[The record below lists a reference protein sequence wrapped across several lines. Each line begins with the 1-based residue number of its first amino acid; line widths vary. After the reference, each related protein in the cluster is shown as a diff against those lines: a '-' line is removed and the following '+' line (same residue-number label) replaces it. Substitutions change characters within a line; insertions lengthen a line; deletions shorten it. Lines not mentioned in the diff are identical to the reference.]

1 MYLLTPS
8 AVAVSWDIE
17 RYQMYCLSN
26 HITDGSQLK
35 LAQTFL
41 PIHPKLHSITKLTTA
56 TDCYGRIIAWFLLDI
71 LPERFQVIL
80 ILPIIQTTK
89 THYVVCTV
97 YAL

>member
-1 MYLLTPS
+1 
-8 AVAVSWDIE
+8 
-17 RYQMYCLSN
+17 MYCLSN
-26 HITDGSQLK
+26 HITDGSQSKEAK
-35 LAQTFL
+35 LAQTFP
-41 PIHPKLHSITKLTTA
+41 PIHPELRSITKPTTA